1 MKLAGKK
8 AFVTGGSRGMGAA
21 IVRRLAADGADV
33 AFTYNSSPGP
43 AEALRDS
50 VEASGRRAL
59 AVRANSIVPSEIE
72 AAISEAA
79 DALGGIDILVNNAG
93 IFKVMPI
100 DEMSLEVFNE
110 TVTVHL
116 TAAFVATKS
125 VINHMPE
132 GGRIISIGSNL
143 AFRASFPGL
152 TAYSAS
158 KAAISGFT
166 HALARD
172 LGPRGITAVAIHPG
186 STDTDMNPANG
197 PAADGQR
204 AATATGRY
212 GTPDEVADLVAFLAG
227 PTGRSVTGADWLL
240 DNGANA

>member
-21 IVRRLAADGADV
+21 IVHRLAADGADV
-33 AFTYNSSPGP
+33 AFTYNSSAGP

-59 AVRANSIVPSEIE
+59 AVRANSTVPSEIE

-93 IFKVMPI
+93 IFKVVPI

-212 GTPDEVADLVAFLAG
+212 GTPNEVADLVAFLAG